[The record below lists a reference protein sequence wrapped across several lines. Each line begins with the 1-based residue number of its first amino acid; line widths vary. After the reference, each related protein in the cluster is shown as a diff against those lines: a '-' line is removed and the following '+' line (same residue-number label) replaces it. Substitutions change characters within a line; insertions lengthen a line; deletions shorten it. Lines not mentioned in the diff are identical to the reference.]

1 MGAHVRGNAVI
12 WSGEDD
18 PKDTLVP
25 RLMAA
30 NADLSRVHFVVD
42 AIGPD
47 GPRPFDPA
55 RDMPLLQS
63 QVERL
68 GDVRLIVV
76 DPIVSAVAGDS
87 HKNAEVRRG
96 LQPLVDLA
104 SKIGACLV
112 GITHFTKGTSGRD
125 TTERVTG
132 STSVCRPCTCC
143 PGNGQ
148 GSHLGGLSAD
158 PFEVE
163 YRTRWGR
170 VSLQPRTGRHR

>member
-1 MGAHVRGNAVI
+1 MILTAGSPGTGKTTLAMSMVATVTTGGKWPDGSTCERGSAVV

-25 RLMAA
+25 RLLAS

-76 DPIVSAVAGDS
+76 APIVSAVAGDS

-96 LQPLVDLA
+96 LQAVRTFQHG
-104 SKIGACLV
+104 S
-112 GITHFTKGTSGRD
+112 FTLSRSNSPRLTS
-125 TTERVTG
+125 
-132 STSVCRPCTCC
+132 
-143 PGNGQ
+143 
-148 GSHLGGLSAD
+148 
-158 PFEVE
+158 
-163 YRTRWGR
+163 
-170 VSLQPRTGRHR
+170 